1 MTYRPTPEAATLAT
15 FLIRAARWVVMAL
28 VVTLTFLIRLPFAY
42 KAR

>member
-1 MTYRPTPEAATLAT
+1 MHRPTPEAATLAS
-15 FLIRAARWVVMAL
+15 LIIRAALWLLEAA

>member
-1 MTYRPTPEAATLAT
+1 MHRHTPEASTLVT
-15 FLIRAARWVVMAL
+15 FLIRAALWLLEAA